1 MLLEPDGDDYFIS
14 FSNIDQDLLN
24 YAEQNK
30 LNKNSAIF
38 VQTFNYIGGK
48 THGRRKSTEEQ
59 KIIKSPAKN
68 QFHRKDIGALELQN
82 GLFLSDIIVD
92 LGETV
97 RG

>member
-38 VQTFNYIGGK
+38 VQTFNYVGGQS
-48 THGRRKSTEEQ
+48 HGRKRSNGERKN
-59 KIIKSPAKN
+59 IKSPTKN

-92 LGETV
+92 LGGTV